1 MYKALYTSCS
11 RKCGTLGTW
20 SWGLVISFVWLLR
33 SIVRMSLKE
42 TTQWLW
48 NIGLVIP
55 QILGFHV
62 TSPKFKLRNYHFF
75 WASTLM
81 WYYSTLKTF
90 IQTNCRFKRPGCFV
104 LRHWSLEIPDFCM
117 TQHLADGQKMKALMW
132 VKNITDFGR
141 FCYSCLRINIT
152 LIFMSSSSE

>member
-1 MYKALYTSCS
+1 MQHI
-11 RKCGTLGTW
+11 GH
-20 SWGLVISFVWLLR
+20 VIMRTGDFLR
-33 SIVRMSLKE
+33 LIVKVNRTHESKRDDAMVVKYWFSDS
-42 TTQWLW
+42 T
-48 NIGLVIP
+48 
-55 QILGFHV
+55 ILGFHV

-81 WYYSTLKTF
+81 WYYSTLQTF

>member
-1 MYKALYTSCS
+1 MGKKIS
-11 RKCGTLGTW
+11 TLQSEPHTW
-20 SWGLVISFVWLLR
+20 FSHNVTKTQTKKLSVLPSFY
-33 SIVRMSLKE
+33 
-42 TTQWLW
+42 
-48 NIGLVIP
+48 
-55 QILGFHV
+55 FHV
-62 TSPKFKLRNYHFF
+62 VLQHLN
-75 WASTLM
+75 
-81 WYYSTLKTF
+81 TF

-152 LIFMSSSSE
+152 LIFMSSSSAEFTH